1 MNEMSAQKGL
11 HIVCTCEI
19 ENPKKIMSSDWDR
32 AALKWATMDPLPTL
46 DSKMHSDINPAK
58 I

>member
-32 AALKWATMDPLPTL
+32 AALK
-46 DSKMHSDINPAK
+46 
-58 I
+58 